1 MNNNIRKLNI
11 DSHYY
16 LKVRNYLIDF
26 YGIGDNEFEYATPM
40 NIPHPK
46 ELTIYVQVDEKEN
59 IRNFVSL
66 FTDDKHI
73 EKLLEPIS
81 EETFYNITWTMVFVG
96 HWLNKLHL
104 VSDDYE
110 NDPDPEIFY
119 HDKIYKELLLLYKLC
134 FAMPYKRLDNNPIKI
149 SISEDED
156 YNRTETFNNF
166 DNHILRCA
174 IGEYCKKHL
183 PNIKSVKDANNALR
197 LLTPKGG
204 RKQSSPYV
212 FPIIYGT
219 YRLLKS
225 LTKDK
230 KVASTAICKVIGR
243 YLLFLGLVT
252 EDYAD
257 PENICGIIKYILKQK
272 AKPYLPGTKHTDLKK
287 KFKLY
292 ADIYTTR

>member
-1 MNNNIRKLNI
+1 MNDKAWEVEI
-11 DSHYY
+11 DSEQY
-16 LKVRNYLIDF
+16 LKVRNHLIEF
-26 YGIGDNEFEYATPM
+26 FGIGDKEFKYISFK
-40 NIPHPK
+40 NIPAPK
-46 ELTIYVQVDEKEN
+46 KLSIYTHSNDN
-59 IRNFVSL
+59 IRSIGFL

-73 EKLLEPIS
+73 EKLLAPIT
-81 EETFYNITWTMVFVG
+81 EETFYEIIWTMLFVG
-96 HWLNKLHL
+96 HWLIELQIL
-104 VSDDYE
+104 SIDYD

-134 FAMPYKRLDNNPIKI
+134 FAMPYRRFDSNPIKI
-149 SISEDED
+149 SISGDED
-156 YNRTETFNNF
+156 YSRTETFNNF

-197 LLTPKGG
+197 LLIPKSG

-257 PENICGIIKYILKQK
+257 PENICGIIKYLLKQE
-272 AKPYLPGTKHTDLKK
+272 AKPYLPGIKHTDLKK

>member
-1 MNNNIRKLNI
+1 MNNNIRELNI

-81 EETFYNITWTMVFVG
+81 EEMLYDITWTMVFVE

-104 VSDDYE
+104 ESDEYE

-149 SISEDED
+149 SISGDED
-156 YNRTETFNNF
+156 YSRTETFNNF

-257 PENICGIIKYILKQK
+257 PENICGIIKYILKQE

>member
-1 MNNNIRKLNI
+1 MNNNIRELNI

-26 YGIGDNEFEYATPM
+26 YSIGDNEFEYATPM

-81 EETFYNITWTMVFVG
+81 EEMLYDITWTMVFVE

-104 VSDDYE
+104 VSDEYE
-110 NDPDPEIFY
+110 NDPDLEIFY

-149 SISEDED
+149 SISGDED
-156 YNRTETFNNF
+156 YSRTETFNNF

-230 KVASTAICKVIGR
+230 KIASTAICKIIGR

-257 PENICGIIKYILKQK
+257 PENICGIIKYILKQE
-272 AKPYLPGTKHTDLKK
+272 AKPYLPRTKHTDLKK

>member
-1 MNNNIRKLNI
+1 MNNNIRELNI

-73 EKLLEPIS
+73 EKLFEPIS
-81 EETFYNITWTMVFVG
+81 EEMLYDITWTMVFVE

-104 VSDDYE
+104 VSDEYE
-110 NDPDPEIFY
+110 NDPDLEIFY

-149 SISEDED
+149 SISGDED
-156 YNRTETFNNF
+156 YSRTETFNNF

-212 FPIIYGT
+212 FPIIY
-219 YRLLKS
+219 
-225 LTKDK
+225 
-230 KVASTAICKVIGR
+230 
-243 YLLFLGLVT
+243 
-252 EDYAD
+252 
-257 PENICGIIKYILKQK
+257 
-272 AKPYLPGTKHTDLKK
+272 
-287 KFKLY
+287 
-292 ADIYTTR
+292 

>member
-1 MNNNIRKLNI
+1 MNNNIRELNI

-81 EETFYNITWTMVFVG
+81 EEMFYDITWTMVFVE

-104 VSDDYE
+104 VSDEYE
-110 NDPDPEIFY
+110 NDPDLEIFY

-149 SISEDED
+149 SISGDED
-156 YNRTETFNNF
+156 YSRTETLNNF

-230 KVASTAICKVIGR
+230 KVASTAICKIIGR

-257 PENICGIIKYILKQK
+257 PENICGIIKYILKQE
-272 AKPYLPGTKHTDLKK
+272 AKPYLPRTKHTDLKK

>member
-1 MNNNIRKLNI
+1 MNNIRELNI

-16 LKVRNYLIDF
+16 LKVRDYLIDF
-26 YGIGDNEFEYATPM
+26 YGIGDNEFEYITLM
-40 NIPHPK
+40 NVPPPK
-46 ELTIYVQVDEKEN
+46 ELTLYVQVDEKEN

-81 EETFYNITWTMVFVG
+81 EETFYDITWTMVFVG

-104 VSDDYE
+104 VSDEYK
-110 NDPDPEIFY
+110 NDTDPEIFY

-134 FAMPYKRLDNNPIKI
+134 FAIPYKRLDNNPIKI
-149 SISEDED
+149 SISGDED
-156 YNRTETFNNF
+156 YSRTETFNNF

-197 LLTPKGG
+197 LLIPKSG

-257 PENICGIIKYILKQK
+257 PENICGIIKYLLKQEV
-272 AKPYLPGTKHTDLKK
+272 KPYLPRLEPIDLSKRINP
-287 KFKLY
+287 Y
-292 ADIYTTR
+292 ADIYTK

>member
-1 MNNNIRKLNI
+1 MNNNIRELNI

-81 EETFYNITWTMVFVG
+81 EEMLYDITWTMVFVE

-104 VSDDYE
+104 VSDEYE
-110 NDPDPEIFY
+110 NDPDLEIFY

-149 SISEDED
+149 SISGDED
-156 YNRTETFNNF
+156 YSRTETFNNF

-230 KVASTAICKVIGR
+230 KVVSTAICKIIGR

-257 PENICGIIKYILKQK
+257 PENICGIIKYILKQE
-272 AKPYLPGTKHTDLKK
+272 AKPYLPRTKHTDLKK

>member
-1 MNNNIRKLNI
+1 M
-11 DSHYY
+11 
-16 LKVRNYLIDF
+16 RNYLIDF

-59 IRNFVSL
+59 IRNLVSL

-81 EETFYNITWTMVFVG
+81 EEMFYDITWTMVFVE

-104 VSDDYE
+104 VSDEYE
-110 NDPDPEIFY
+110 NDPDLEIFY

-149 SISEDED
+149 SISGDED
-156 YNRTETFNNF
+156 YSRTETFNNF

-230 KVASTAICKVIGR
+230 KVASTAICKIIGR

-257 PENICGIIKYILKQK
+257 PENICGIIKYILKQE
-272 AKPYLPGTKHTDLKK
+272 AKPYLPRTKHTDLKK